1 MFLASLFSNNLFIL
15 SYKNLQYPVR
25 NYLKIYLKV
34 IAIFIK
40 HLIS

>member
-1 MFLASLFSNNLFIL
+1 MFLASHFSKNSSIL

-25 NYLKIYLKV
+25 NYLKIYFNV

-40 HLIS
+40 HLFS